1 MELTTTFTYTE
12 LKAKLAEVL
21 GRGTI
26 PSSTLS
32 RWMGLL
38 DYPRGTPGRRRL
50 WNGEDL
56 VFIGSYGQAVSWG
69 YTHEEAHDYAANQ
82 LEKLRSRTHARI

>member
-1 MELTTTFTYTE
+1 MELTTALTYTE

-21 GRGTI
+21 GRGSI

-32 RWMGLL
+32 RWMKLL
-38 DYPRGTPGRRRL
+38 DYPRGAPGRRRM

-56 VFIGSYGQAVSWG
+56 IFIASYGQAVSWG
-69 YTHEEAHDYAANQ
+69 YTHDEAHTYASNQ
-82 LEKLRSRTHARI
+82 LEKLRSKTHARI